1 MTGPVPILRPYG
13 DPLAAFLAAPDKA
26 PVLAIIA
33 EVVGPS
39 YRPLGAMMT
48 VFSETEHVG
57 TLSSGCVESDIALNA
72 VKARKNGRA
81 TRLRYGTGS
90 PFMDI
95 QLPCGGGL
103 EILLLP
109 NPDRAVLRQLVTARQ
124 ARVETG
130 LRVDLD
136 SGALVLADCARTER
150 VADRLQIR
158 FAPALQFAL
167 FGKGPECVTFA
178 RLAAAAGYA
187 CHVASP
193 DAETLDQCAAAGC
206 RVTQTA
212 TPGVPDDMQI
222 DDRTAVLLFFHDH
235 DWEPPI
241 LQQLAGHRAL
251 YIGAQGSQ
259 RASDTR
265 KMALQAA
272 GVSPDFIDALHGP
285 IGLIPSTRDPVTL
298 SVSVFAE
305 ILAMAGGA
313 TV

>member
-13 DPLAAFLAAPDKA
+13 DPLAAFLAASDPA
-26 PVLAIIA
+26 PVLAVISD
-33 EVVGPS
+33 VVGPS

-48 VFSETEHVG
+48 VLSETEHVG

-72 VKARKNGRA
+72 LKAREDGQA
-81 TRLRYGTGS
+81 TRVRYGDGS

-109 NPDRAVLRQLVTARQ
+109 NPDRTILRQLVQ
-124 ARVETG
+124 ARLDRVDTG
-130 LRVDLD
+130 LRIDLET
-136 SGALVLADCARTER
+136 GALELAACERTER
-150 VADRLQIR
+150 LQDRLEIR

-193 DAETLDQCAAAGC
+193 DGETLDQCAAAGC
-206 RVTQTA
+206 RVTHTT
-212 TPGVPDDMQI
+212 TPGVPEDMQI

-241 LQQLAGHRAL
+241 LQQLAGQQAL

-265 KMALQAA
+265 KMALHAE
-272 GVSPDFIDALHGP
+272 GVPLEFIDSLHGP

-305 ILAMAGGA
+305 ILALAGGA
-313 TV
+313 TI